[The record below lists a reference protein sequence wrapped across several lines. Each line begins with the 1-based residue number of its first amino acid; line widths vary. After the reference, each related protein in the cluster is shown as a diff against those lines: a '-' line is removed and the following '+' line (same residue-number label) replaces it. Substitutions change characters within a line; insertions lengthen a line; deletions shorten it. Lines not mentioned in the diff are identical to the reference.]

1 VSSSSGSGRVALV
14 TGGTAG
20 IGRAVVERL
29 LADGVR
35 VLVVARDK
43 QRLKE
48 LATSNSLVATI
59 AGDVAKPGTAEQAV
73 AACIDAFGAL
83 DALINN
89 AGGSQLQSWDASDDQ
104 WYDMFSLNLLSAV
117 RMCRAAVPYLA
128 ARPNPRIVN
137 VGTELVFMP
146 NDEFVP
152 YTAAKMGL
160 ISFTKSLSCALAHQ
174 HILVNAVCPG
184 TIETPLAR
192 LSIERMGEEWGLDY
206 GEALTHFVRD
216 VRGIKLGRLG
226 RPDEVADAIAY
237 LASPGCSY
245 TTGAVL
251 RCDGGSTSNPL

>member
-1 VSSSSGSGRVALV
+1 MSSLGWTGRVALV

-20 IGRAVVERL
+20 IGRAVVDRL
-29 LADGVR
+29 LSDGAR
-35 VLVVARDK
+35 VLVVARDE

-48 LATSNSLVATI
+48 LAVNQSAVATV
-59 AGDVAKPGTAEQAV
+59 AGDVTKAGTAERAV
-73 AACIDAFGAL
+73 STCIEAFGTL
-83 DALINN
+83 DAVINN

-104 WYDMFSLNLLSAV
+104 WYEMFSLNLLSAV
-117 RMCRAAVPYLA
+117 RMCRAAVPYLQ

-146 NDEFVP
+146 DDEFVP

-184 TIETPLAR
+184 TIETPLAK

-206 GEALTHFVRD
+206 GESLTHFVRD

-245 TTGAVL
+245 ITGAIL
-251 RCDGGSTSNPL
+251 RCDGGSTRNAL